1 MRRYRLLEQPLPPGQ
16 TTLRD
21 YAEGLGYSPGY
32 VRDTWGQ
39 RDGFPEPVGEL
50 PSQGREGRG
59 SGGLG
64 ELVYEEKALDAF
76 RARHADLW
84 GRRRMQRVVTSCDLD
99 ERVTPGQF
107 ARQLAGVGAEV
118 IARYEE
124 LEGFPETAADGTA
137 RLGDLVAYWN
147 TRPIVLPAGY
157 SGNEQVTIGEA
168 GRILDVD
175 PKTIAQH
182 DGKPGFPAVV
192 SEASAGCRSTGK
204 PRRAPRRYRLGSIV
218 QFLNTG
224 LPGKRGPSA
233 RTAA

>member
-21 YAEGLGYSPGY
+21 YAEGLGYSPRY

-64 ELVYEEKALDAF
+64 ELVYEKKALDTF

-84 GRRRMQRVVTSCDLD
+84 GRRRMQRVVTSRDLD
-99 ERVTPGQF
+99 DRITPGHF

-118 IARYEE
+118 IARYQD
-124 LEGFPETAADGTA
+124 LEGFPETGTDGTA
-137 RLGDLVAYWN
+137 RLGDLLAYWN
-147 TRPIVLPAGY
+147 TRPIVLPAGF
-157 SGNEQVTIGEA
+157 SGDEQVTIGEA
-168 GRILDVD
+168 ARIIDVD
-175 PKTIAQH
+175 PKTIGQYSGHA
-182 DGKPGFPAVV
+182 GFPAAV
-192 SEASAGCRSTGK
+192 SRAGTRSRKRPLTPAGRASAAPPPGLQPKR
-204 PRRAPRRYRLGSIV
+204 RRHRALALVHRAP
-218 QFLNTG
+218 
-224 LPGKRGPSA
+224 
-233 RTAA
+233 